1 MENKWTIG
9 NVVYMVNAL
18 VLVLAM
24 LFAGVKVAVAQDQR
38 PVAIPQE
45 RTFNAQDRERLA
57 AADPVDRQ
65 LARYSRLIPEL
76 GFLRIY
82 KTNGNSNGEAIVN
95 RLPALLGND
104 AVDMDYEHDETQ
116 NRDVVDLQFYRIAK
130 MVEQGL
136 PSATLFKLGADS
148 VFDHRYLCVV
158 TLDTRPF
165 RRDPAYAT
173 SFMTSDIEPGLSV
186 NRNEPYIRNED
197 FLRFTVDHEAFHCL
211 DAYFNGAPFRKTS
224 DPLTSHYDHY
234 LSEMRADAYASLMF
248 NLVRGHKKDFLARL
262 ATLRT
267 QSLAATDTFHVSSDV
282 IVAAAR
288 VCLAVDRLEPEEVI
302 NIATKLVDQT
312 VPGLADYGEYM
323 ANVVAAID
331 RIGGS
336 AREVMQA
343 YELDSLPQPD
353 EISVAALVEQV
364 KTGRRLINEDDF
376 LVAIVESNQSLEK
389 DQNDS

>member
-18 VLVLAM
+18 VMVLAI
-24 LFAGVKVAVAQDQR
+24 LLAGVKVAVAQDQR
-38 PVAIPQE
+38 PVAVPQE
-45 RTFNAQDRERLA
+45 RTFSAHDRGRLA

-82 KTNGNSNGEAIVN
+82 GERGAQFVN
-95 RLPALLGND
+95 RLPALIGRG
-104 AVDMDYEHDETQ
+104 AVDMDYAHDATQ
-116 NRDVVDLQFYRIAK
+116 KRDVVDLQLYRIAK

-148 VFDHRYLCVV
+148 AFDHRYLCVV

-173 SFMTSDIEPGLSV
+173 NFMTSEIEPGLTV

-224 DPLTSHYDHY
+224 DPVTSHYDHY
-234 LSEMRADAYASLMF
+234 LSELKADAYASLMF
-248 NLVRGHKKDFLARL
+248 SQARKHKKDFLARF
-262 ATLRT
+262 AALRT
-267 QSLAATDTFHVSSDV
+267 QSLAATDTFHVTSD
-282 IVAAAR
+282 IVGLAANI
-288 VCLAVDRLEPEEVI
+288 CLDVDMLEPEEVVH
-302 NIATKLVDQT
+302 IATKLVNQAS
-312 VPGLADYGEYM
+312 PGLAEYGKYL
-323 ANVVAAID
+323 ANMIAVID
-331 RIGGS
+331 RLGGS
-336 AREVMQA
+336 TREIKQA
-343 YELDSLPQPD
+343 LELESLPQPD
-353 EISVAALVEQV
+353 ESRVAALVEQV
-364 KTGRRLINEDDF
+364 ETGRRQISGDESS
-376 LVAIVESNQSLEK
+376 VAVVGSSRPLTE

>member
-18 VLVLAM
+18 VMVLAILLM
-24 LFAGVKVAVAQDQR
+24 GVKAAAAQDQR

-45 RTFNAQDRERLA
+45 RTYSAHDRGRLA

-82 KTNGNSNGEAIVN
+82 GDRGAQFVN
-95 RLPALLGND
+95 RLPALLGRG
-104 AVDMDYEHDETQ
+104 AIDMDYAHDETQ
-116 NRDVVDLQFYRIAK
+116 SRDVVDLQLYRIVK

-136 PSATLFKLGADS
+136 PSATLFKLGTDS
-148 VFDHRYLCVV
+148 AFDHRYLCVV

-165 RRDPAYAT
+165 RQDPAYAT
-173 SFMTSDIEPGLSV
+173 NFMTSEIEPGLTV
-186 NRNEPYIRNED
+186 NRKAPYIRNED

-224 DPLTSHYDHY
+224 NSVTSHYDHY
-234 LSEMRADAYASLMF
+234 LSESKADAYASLMF
-248 NLVRGHKKDFLARL
+248 NQARKHEKDFLARF
-262 ATLRT
+262 AALRT

-282 IVAAAR
+282 IRLAAN
-288 VCLAVDRLEPEEVI
+288 VCLDVDMLEPEEVI
-302 NIATKLVDQT
+302 HFATKLVDKASPT
-312 VPGLADYGEYM
+312 LAEYGKHL
-323 ANVVAAID
+323 ANMIAAID
-331 RIGGS
+331 QLGGR
-336 AREVMQA
+336 AQEMRQA
-343 YELDSLPQPD
+343 LELESLPPPD

-364 KTGRRLINEDDF
+364 KTGRRQINGGEPA
-376 LVAIVESNQSLEK
+376 VAIVGSSQQLGE